1 MQKFKDAIANVIIKE
16 VNLTKSEAEALIE
29 KPKDKAHGDYSFPT
43 FTLSKLEKKSPQI
56 IAKEFAGRIK
66 LEPPIKKIEAAGAYI
81 NFYIDEFVYAEEVF
95 KEINEKG
102 NDYGKPQSI
111 KSEKVMIEF
120 CQANTHKPFHI
131 GHFRNMCLG
140 DSLVRLWRFIGH
152 NVIAANYPGD
162 VGAHVAKCLWGLKKF
177 HADETPPEKHRGE
190 WLGMIYAEANS
201 KLEETPEYKEEVS
214 KILQKLESGDSE
226 MTRLWNETRQWCI
239 DELNEI
245 YDEMNVQFDVFFFES
260 EVEKPGKLIVQE
272 LLKKGIAKESDGAII
287 VDLELY
293 KLGIFVILKS
303 DGTSLYSTK
312 DLALA
317 KQKFEEFGIERNIY
331 VVGSEQKFYFKQLFK
346 TLELMGFRHAKDCFH
361 LSYELVMLPEGKMSS
376 REGNIV
382 TFRAVYGEVLSK
394 ALEEVEKRHPD
405 WEDDKKKMTSK
416 NISLAAMKFAMLDQD
431 NNRTIVFNIEKSL
444 EFEGETGPYIQYVI
458 ARINS
463 ILRKHD
469 GKVPHNPDLT
479 AFKEEP
485 EFVLIKML
493 GDYPEIASSAA
504 YEYRPMKLSK
514 YLIELSQSFNDFYN
528 KCPVLK
534 AEQKEKIARLAL
546 VDKTK
551 QVLSSGLQL
560 LGIPVLEEM

>member
-29 KPKDKAHGDYSFPT
+29 KPKDKSHGDFSFPT
-43 FTLSKLEKKSPQI
+43 FTLSKPEKKSPQI
-56 IAKEFAGRIK
+56 IAKELADKIK
-66 LEPPIKKIEAAGAYI
+66 PVSPIKKIEPVGAYI
-81 NFYIDEFVYAEEVF
+81 NFYIDESAYAEEVF

-102 NDYGKPQSI
+102 SNYGKPQSI

-177 HADETPPEKHRGE
+177 HADEIPPEKHRGE

-201 KLEETPEYKEEVS
+201 KLEEAPEHKEEVS
-214 KILQKLESGDSE
+214 EILQKLENGE
-226 MTRLWNETRQWCI
+226 QKMTKLWNETRQWCI

-245 YDEMNVQFDVFFFES
+245 YDEMNVHFDVFFFES

-287 VDLELY
+287 IDLEPY
-293 KLGIFVILKS
+293 KLGVFVILKS

-317 KQKFEEFGIERNIY
+317 KQKFEAFGIERNIY

-346 TLELMGFRHAKDCFH
+346 TLELMGFKHARDCFH

-394 ALEEVEKRHPD
+394 ALKEVQKRHPD
-405 WEDDKKKMTSK
+405 WEDDKKKLTAK
-416 NISLAAMKFAMLDQD
+416 NISLAAMKFAILDQD
-431 NNRTIVFNIEKSL
+431 NNKTIVFNIEKSL

-469 GKVPHNPDLT
+469 GKIPHNPDLS
-479 AFKEEP
+479 AFKEES

-493 GDYPEIASSAA
+493 GDYPEITSSAA

-528 KCPVLK
+528 KCPVLM
-534 AEQKEKIARLAL
+534 AGQKEKIARLAL
-546 VDKTK
+546 IDKTK
-551 QVLSSGLQL
+551 QVLSSGLEL